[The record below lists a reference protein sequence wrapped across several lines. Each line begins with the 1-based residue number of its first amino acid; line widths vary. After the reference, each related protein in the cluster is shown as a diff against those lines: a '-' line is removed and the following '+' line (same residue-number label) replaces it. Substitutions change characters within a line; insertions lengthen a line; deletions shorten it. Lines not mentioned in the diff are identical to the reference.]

1 MRACRKVVASTLFP
15 RIQAIMFT
23 RRSSSRF
30 MLSVALLSSGAV
42 AWTSSS
48 ATEVCVNSVALLDAA
63 LAQASLINQP
73 YTLKVVQGTYALT
86 SDSDHTFLAPFTL
99 EGGYTQNCVARVV
112 DPANTVI
119 NVGVNHVFDWEQVSG
134 SPTAELNIEGVT
146 FSNATKGM
154 IFIGGKFGVLS
165 NHEGKVNLKQVRFT
179 QILQNVSGDM
189 SPAVWIWAFNA
200 SITLE
205 NVLFDHVGANGTCAV
220 TMRSNGN
227 SSVSITH
234 MTADLTGDDDF
245 CLDDD
250 GSTAS
255 FTISNSILWG
265 SDGPTGQPIFSGA
278 LNTQSSINLINDLFS
293 GQFTGVLPTIQNQ
306 INADPLWIN
315 PAAGNY
321 RLQNASPA
329 VNSGTLFPPT
339 GEPATDI
346 ESHARVIGSAPDRGA
361 YESLV
366 TDQTTFIVSNTNDSG
381 AGSLRDAINLANT
394 NLTQK
399 LIKFDI
405 RNQAN
410 VPICP
415 AVIALT
421 TVLPI
426 LNSRMTIDGTTQ
438 PSSTKNTSPDA
449 FNANLCVILKPASGT
464 LTYGFTVP
472 ANSFGSLALR
482 GLGLGGFIQP
492 VRILGGQ
499 SSQISGNQFGGT
511 ANGIALPG
519 AGINAIV
526 FAAGASGNTLVGG
539 SALGDRNV
547 IGEAAFSG
555 IDSSVD
561 ATTSFTTCQIVN
573 NIVGLAPNGISALP
587 NNTGISVSGS
597 GCQIVGNRV
606 AGNTYANLWIQ
617 GSQHVVQ
624 QNNAG
629 FNIQGAGFLT
639 NAIGILVT
647 GANNIIGAGG
657 NGGSITANTVRTSLG
672 GGVVVQGN
680 AAVGNSIN
688 ANRIYDN
695 GAAINR
701 MDIDLVPTGG
711 VAGPTP
717 NDPGDG
723 DTGPNDLQNFPV
735 PKGLAY
741 TAPGG
746 NDRPGTV
753 TAFLDTLPGTYRV
766 DVYFSNDINPNNK
779 RGHAEVILTH
789 VTVQVP
795 ASGRLTFSVPITVPN
810 QSAGGAISMTATNSS
825 GSTSEISTALS
836 TDVIFADGLE

>member
-1 MRACRKVVASTLFP
+1 MFSRRTFP
-15 RIQAIMFT
+15 RL
-23 RRSSSRF
+23 
-30 MLSVALLSSGAV
+30 MLSAALLLSGTLTCSV
-42 AWTSSS
+42 AS
-48 ATEVCVNSVALLDAA
+48 ATEVCVNSASALFATLV
-63 LAQASLINQP
+63 QASVINQP
-73 YTLKVVQGTYALT
+73 YTVKIVQGTYAMPGNL
-86 SDSDHTFLAPFTL
+86 DFDFVKPIAVQ
-99 EGGYTQNCVARVV
+99 GGYTTNCASRVV
-112 DPANTVI
+112 DVANTVI
-119 NVGVNHVFDWEQVSG
+119 NVGAGHTFVWNQYSG
-134 SPTAELNIEGVT
+134 SPTAEINVEGLT
-146 FSNATKGM
+146 FSNATNGM
-154 IFIGGKFGVLS
+154 SFQSGTVNTFS
-165 NHEGKVNLKQVRFT
+165 NDEGSVRFKQVRFT
-179 QILQNVSGDM
+179 G
-189 SPAVWIWAFNA
+189 
-200 SITLE
+200 ITDGGEFFTARVRAINGEAMLE
-205 NVLFDHVGANGTCAV
+205 NVLFDHFTSENICVIVLDSVGGAAV
-220 TMRSNGN
+220 NIN
-227 SSVSITH
+227 H
-234 MTADLTGDDDF
+234 MTADLPITWNSN
-245 CLDDD
+245 D
-250 GSTAS
+250 GRICIFDNAS
-255 FTISNSILWG
+255 NMDATIYNSILW
-265 SDGPTGQPIFSGA
+265 SSTGANPIFGGVGSHNGS
-278 LNTQSSINLINDLFS
+278 TQTFVNDLFHGAAFHNPS
-293 GQFTGVLPTIQNQ
+293 SIQNQ
-306 INADPLWIN
+306 INANPLWIN
-315 PAAGNY
+315 PSAGNY

-329 VNSGTLFPPT
+329 VNSGTLFPPN

-346 ESHARVIGSAPDRGA
+346 EGHARIIGSAPDRGA

-381 AGSLRDAINLANT
+381 AGSLRDAITLANN

-426 LNSRMTIDGTTQ
+426 INSRMTIDGYTQ
-438 PSSTKNTSPDA
+438 PTSTKNTAPDA
-449 FNANLCVILKPASGT
+449 FNANLCVIIKPASGT

-482 GLGLGGFIQP
+482 GVGLGGFIQP

-499 SSQISGNQFGGT
+499 SSQISGSQFGGT
-511 ANGIALPG
+511 ANGIDLPG
-519 AGINAIV
+519 AGINAIN
-526 FAAGASGNTLVGG
+526 FASGASGNILVGG
-539 SALGDRNV
+539 NALGDRNV
-547 IGEAAFSG
+547 IGNAAFSG
-555 IDSSVD
+555 VESATD

-587 NNTGISVSGS
+587 NNTGINVTGS
-597 GCQIVGNRV
+597 GCQVVGNRT
-606 AGNTYANLWIQ
+606 AGNTYANLWVQ

-624 QNNAG
+624 QNQAG

-647 GANNIIGAGG
+647 GSNNIIGAGG
-657 NGGSITANTVRTSLG
+657 NGGSITANTVRSSFG

-680 AAVGNSIN
+680 AATGNSIN

-701 MDIDLVPTGG
+701 MDIDLIPTGG

-717 NDPGDG
+717 NDAGDG

-735 PKGLAY
+735 LKGLFY
-741 TAPGG
+741 TAPGA

-753 TAFLDTLPGTYRV
+753 TASLDTLPGTYRV

-779 RGHAEVILTH
+779 RGHAEIILTH

-795 ASGRLTFSVPITVPN
+795 GSGKLSFSIPISVPN

-836 TDVIFADGLE
+836 TDVIFADGVE